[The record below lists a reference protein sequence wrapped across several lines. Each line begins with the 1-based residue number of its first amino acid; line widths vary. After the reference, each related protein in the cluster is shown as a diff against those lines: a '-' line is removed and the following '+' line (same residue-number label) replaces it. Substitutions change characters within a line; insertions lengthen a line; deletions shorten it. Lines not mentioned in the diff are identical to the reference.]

1 MERELE
7 GRDLRQ
13 LKSAAHELFQGME
26 RLNPESLADGERELL
41 RQTAARAMTL
51 FREMEGFIDLVVT
64 DLEQTEDK
72 LKKNSSLIFG
82 QVSEQLDKVT
92 ESTQIAVEGVLN
104 RVDRICES
112 QNEVFGV
119 LGCLREKLGG
129 LGAAESREL
138 VDCADRI
145 EGLENRIQ
153 LEAFEIMNEM
163 QFQDIASQQL
173 QHANHLIE
181 EAKQKLID
189 FREIVVM
196 LGGGDR
202 RQESGAGGLNVF
214 DPGATMKDR
223 EQRQHLADE
232 VAEVFD
238 QHHPPDQA

>member
-26 RLNPESLADGERELL
+26 RLNPEALPEGERELL
-41 RQTAARAMTL
+41 RQTVARAMTL

-129 LGAAESREL
+129 LGEDESREL
-138 VDCADRI
+138 VDCVDRI

-189 FREIVVM
+189 FREIVMM
-196 LGGGDR
+196 LGGGER
-202 RQESGAGGLNVF
+202 RQQNGAGGLNVF